1 MVDRADIDKVAM
13 LLSADWFAPY
23 WLAVGLV
30 VTPEEQSLGQRAAR
44 AVVRNLMKGVEVYW
58 SVDFSDRRV
67 SATQSDLLA
76 GLRSSGIDA
85 RVIDQ
90 ISAVMRKQA
99 ENDRSVSTSLW
110 LFGALC
116 DQLCAASVD
125 ARLDRNLVRVVRAL
139 WQGSKNN
146 SVGRIELENAL
157 RASNTSW
164 DRYLCGLT
172 PDLPTYLSDSAAALF
187 VNRERFQRFWASLY
201 WMVPQRERRAL
212 LGWLEMEAGK
222 LADASFSVQA
232 PEWMRAD

>member
-23 WLAVGLV
+23 WSAAGLV
-30 VTPEEQSLGQRAAR
+30 VSPEEQSKGQRAAR
-44 AVVRNLMKGVEVYW
+44 AVVRDLMKGVEVYW

-67 SATQSDLLA
+67 SATQKRLFA

-99 ENDRSVSTSLW
+99 ENDGSVSTSLW

-116 DQLCAASVD
+116 DQLCSASVD
-125 ARLDRNLVRVVRAL
+125 ARLDQNIVRVVRAL
-139 WQGSKNN
+139 WRGSKNN
-146 SVGRIELENAL
+146 SVERIELENAL

-172 PDLPTYLSDSAAALF
+172 PDLPTYLSDSASALF

-212 LGWLEMEAGK
+212 LCWLEMEAGK
-222 LADASFSVQA
+222 LADASFSVRA

>member
-1 MVDRADIDKVAM
+1 MAHRVDIDKVAM

-23 WLAVGLV
+23 WLAVGLAV
-30 VTPEEQSLGQRAAR
+30 SPEEQLLAQRAAR
-44 AVVRNLMKGVEVYW
+44 AAVRNLMKGVEVYW
-58 SVDFSDRRV
+58 GVDFTDQRM

-90 ISAVMRKQA
+90 ISGLLNEHA

-125 ARLDRNLVRVVRAL
+125 ARLDRNLVRIVRAL
-139 WQGSKNN
+139 WQGSKNHN
-146 SVGRIELENAL
+146 VGRIELENAL

-164 DRYLCGLT
+164 DRYLCCLT
-172 PDLPTYLSDSAAALF
+172 PDLPTLIL
-187 VNRERFQRFWASLY
+187 N
-201 WMVPQRERRAL
+201 
-212 LGWLEMEAGK
+212 AGK
-222 LADASFSVQA
+222 
-232 PEWMRAD
+232 MRMRRWKRKPIWQV